1 LGQDTCALLHDLVG
15 DVGAMSA
22 ASGRANVVDEADL
35 LERARV
41 GETDADL
48 PARVDLVVEFDL
60 LRRLA
65 LLFWKIQIYVIL
77 KTLDFAQ
84 FLPIQINGH
93 ALG

>member
-1 LGQDTCALLHDLVG
+1 MGQDTCALLHDLVG
-15 DVGAMSA
+15 DVVTMSA
-22 ASGRANVVDEADL
+22 TSGRANVVDEADL

-48 PARVDLVVEFDL
+48 PPRVDLVVEFDL

-65 LLFWKIQIYVIL
+65 LLFRKIQIYVIL
-77 KTLDFAQ
+77 KALDFAQ

>member
-1 LGQDTCALLHDLVG
+1 MLLGQDTCALLHDLVG

-22 ASGRANVVDEADL
+22 TSGRANVVDEADL

-65 LLFWKIQIYVIL
+65 LLFRKI
-77 KTLDFAQ
+77 
-84 FLPIQINGH
+84 
-93 ALG
+93 